1 VEKQGLPSQEDW
13 KMNRVIRGLKATFC
27 LVKAWLGLPYMP
39 MGILVLLALTWFN
52 RPPDLILTAT
62 LLFALP
68 VSWLCRLQCER
79 EQRFYKK
86 LYLDSERYLQAANS
100 TKASRVTAK
109 SCPVCSRTI
118 SSENNFCSYCGTDLG
133 GQKFNNSLISQKQ
146 A

>member
-1 VEKQGLPSQEDW
+1 MEKQGVALQEDW

-39 MGILVLLALTWFN
+39 VGILMLLAFSWFD
-52 RPPDLILTAT
+52 RPSDLILTST
-62 LLFALP
+62 LLFALL

-86 LYLDSERYLQAANS
+86 LYLDSGRYLQAAGS
-100 TKASRVTAK
+100 TKTARVTAK
-109 SCPVCSRTI
+109 NCPVCNRTI
-118 SSENNFCSYCGTDLG
+118 SSENNFCRYCGTDLR
-133 GQKFNNSLISQKQ
+133 GQQFNNSLIPQKQ